1 MGRFVIKHAK
11 AEGKLFF
18 TLKAGNGEPIGKSEI
33 YNSMEACKA
42 GIESVRKNAGAHIE
56 DQTMDGHPNYP
67 HPKYEI
73 FLGQDKQFYFRLKA
87 KNGEPI
93 LASEGYTAKESC
105 NKGILS
111 VGKNA
116 PDAPVEIEDK

>member
-1 MGRFVIKHAK
+1 MGKFVVKRAK
-11 AEGKLFF
+11 SEGKFF
-18 TLKAGNGEPIGKSEI
+18 FILKAGNGEPIGKSEI
-33 YNSMEACKA
+33 YNSMDACSD
-42 GIESVRKNAGAHIE
+42 GVESVRKNANAHIE

-73 FLGQDKQFYFRLKA
+73 FLGNDKQFYFRLKA
-87 KNGEPI
+87 GNGEPI

-116 PDAPVEIEDK
+116 PEAPVEIEDK